1 MAMLTPE
8 RISAYHEAY
17 ANDREPGAF
26 ERTIRAVW
34 SEAVEAAQVAL
45 LAPHTVGKSAAIP
58 ESMTIAEW
66 ACDIVGTLKN
76 AKETA

>member
-1 MAMLTPE
+1 MLTPE
-8 RISAYHEAY
+8 RMTELHAAY

-66 ACDIVGTLKN
+66 ACDIVGAIKN
-76 AKETA
+76 AKETV